1 MLPCSA
7 WLLVVQHKVKCLF
20 FRRLLEKY
28 LDVLLSG
35 RSELRIFFP
44 LCGKAVD
51 MKRYETARVTT
62 AKISVMWGGKE
73 GGKEG
78 EGEFPALQQLAADW
92 RLAPFHLLAHGLVE

>member
-1 MLPCSA
+1 MALGGSA
-7 WLLVVQHKVKCLF
+7 QSEKCLF

-35 RSELRIFFP
+35 RSGLRIFFP

-51 MKRYETARVTT
+51 MKRYETAQVTT
-62 AKISVMWGGKE
+62 AKISVMWGGR
-73 GGKEG
+73 EG

-92 RLAPFHLLAHGLVE
+92 RLAPFHLLALRLLV